1 MIKLTLAIILL
12 GIHASPAAAQAV
24 MKNGVVWEN
33 GTKYCY
39 YLEGPAKPNNMKH
52 HTAPGLAT
60 VSEDFRD
67 KFFLSRN
74 DSFLAIAME
83 AKVLAHFRKAYLTY
97 FYSIRSY
104 VSGEEVH
111 IAYHPLRAEAFAK
124 DLVKYKVFEDGV
136 YNDKGARMLM
146 KKWRTKYGVVD
157 SKLLETGVVTGWVKM
172 GTEATEDSIAKDIV
186 VQDGKIYFRN
196 TLLGYYKSGA
206 PLDPRRKNSVGLNT
220 YYVQNIKGEHVIA
233 LTVPELRSV
242 VFMRLMKTKEE
253 LQLVTA
259 DKTTEKL
266 VRAAAVVM
274 LMRDDL

>member
-1 MIKLTLAIILL
+1 MIKLTVAIILF
-12 GIHASPAAAQAV
+12 GIHTSPAAAQAM

-39 YLEGPAKPNNMKH
+39 YLEGPAKMNSMKH
-52 HTAPGLAT
+52 HAAPGMAT
-60 VSEDFRD
+60 VSKDFRD
-67 KFFLSRN
+67 KYFLSKN

-83 AKVLAHFRKAYLTY
+83 AKVLAHSRKAYLTY

-111 IAYHPLRAEAFAK
+111 IAYHPLRVEAFAN
-124 DLVKYKVFEDGV
+124 DLVKYKVFENGV

-146 KKWRTKYGVVD
+146 KKWRTKYEVVD
-157 SKLLETGVVTGWVKM
+157 SKLLETGVVTAWAKM
-172 GTEATEDSIAKDIV
+172 GTEATEDSIAKEIV
-186 VQDGKIYFRN
+186 VQDGKIYFRDS
-196 TLLGYYKSGA
+196 LLGYYKAGA
-206 PLDPRRKNSVGLNT
+206 PLDPRRMNRVGLST
-220 YYVQNIKGEHVIA
+220 YYVQNLKGEHVIA

-259 DKTTEKL
+259 DKTTERL

>member
-1 MIKLTLAIILL
+1 
-12 GIHASPAAAQAV
+12 
-24 MKNGVVWEN
+24 
-33 GTKYCY
+33 
-39 YLEGPAKPNNMKH
+39 
-52 HTAPGLAT
+52 
-60 VSEDFRD
+60 
-67 KFFLSRN
+67 
-74 DSFLAIAME
+74 
-83 AKVLAHFRKAYLTY
+83 
-97 FYSIRSY
+97 
-104 VSGEEVH
+104 
-111 IAYHPLRAEAFAK
+111 
-124 DLVKYKVFEDGV
+124 
-136 YNDKGARMLM
+136 MLM